1 MERPVTPA
9 NQKASLKRGAGV
21 LGVLG
26 VLGGSAKSDVL
37 MCCGTPI
44 KEMRDKGVKELA
56 GLKLDK

>member
-1 MERPVTPA
+1 MTPA